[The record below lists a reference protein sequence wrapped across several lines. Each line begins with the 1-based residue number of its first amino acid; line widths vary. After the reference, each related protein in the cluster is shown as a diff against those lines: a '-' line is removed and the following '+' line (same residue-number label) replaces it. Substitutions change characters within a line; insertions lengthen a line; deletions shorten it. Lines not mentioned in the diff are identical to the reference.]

1 MVAKGESQRCKQHKG
16 FKCHCQIWRWR
27 RPHDKEGRWPLEQS
41 VALRL
46 TASQETRSS
55 DLWPQRTGFSQQP
68 ELAWKQ
74 ILPQILQV
82 RAELSWHLDASLVKP
97 RTWNPGKPTGMSSPE
112 NCETMNGYCFN
123 LLIFGDMLD
132 SNKQNLYPKQAPAC
146 LNEWITPILYYS
158 SNSY

>member
-1 MVAKGESQRCKQHKG
+1 MSSQKVMSSSGWWQQTGKARDVSSTSALNAIAR
-16 FKCHCQIWRWR
+16 FE
-27 RPHDKEGRWPLEQS
+27 DEGDPMIKKADGLWSNQWPP
-41 VALRL
+41 RL
-46 TASQETRSS
+46 TASQETRNS
-55 DLWPQRTGFSQQP
+55 DLWPQRIGFSQQP

-123 LLIFGDMLD
+123 LLIFCDMLD
-132 SNKQNLYPKQAPAC
+132 SNKQN
-146 LNEWITPILYYS
+146 
-158 SNSY
+158 